1 MECIKD
7 ILDEI
12 SKINSKQCFHYKNI
26 LVCIL
31 FVNVKTQ
38 LKFKNVLYSVSLWKS
53 QKRWKNNKLTNFQI
67 THNALVLFPQPRY
80 LKNTDDT
87 EF

>member
-53 QKRWKNNKLTNFQI
+53 QKR
-67 THNALVLFPQPRY
+67 
-80 LKNTDDT
+80 
-87 EF
+87 